1 MKHKIMGILLAS
13 VVAISSFV
21 LAGCSGSEGR
31 ASGDPSIE
39 IETIVANP
47 NIEEYKSVEA
57 EEYKKT
63 ERKDFRIVQIKAYI
77 SYSEKYS
84 DMKVTAPK
92 FKGNCG
98 EVDGIQRYVSG
109 TSKVTE
115 NDIDR
120 VYEYNEEFL
129 LYAKGM
135 KNEDIKK
142 LIEKNKLSIS
152 YKNGDETEKQTIN
165 LARDESKDEED
176 DDRLTFVK

>member
-13 VVAISSFV
+13 VVAVSSFV
-21 LAGCSGSEGR
+21 LAGCSSSEGG

-39 IETIVANP
+39 VETTVANT
-47 NIEEYKSVEA
+47 NIEEYKSIEA

-63 ERKDFRIVQIKAYI
+63 ERKDFRVVEIKTYI
-77 SYSEKYS
+77 SYSDKYS
-84 DMKVTAPK
+84 DMKITAPK

-98 EVDGIQRYVSG
+98 EVDGIQRYVLG
-109 TSKVTE
+109 TSKVNE

-120 VYEYNEEFL
+120 IYEYNEKFI

-152 YKNGDETEKQTIN
+152 YKNGDEEEKQTIN
-165 LARDESKDEED
+165 LGRDESKDEED
-176 DDRLTFVK
+176 DDRLTFIK